1 MVTFF
6 VSDTLLLLV
15 SLGGSTLRLSTPLIL
30 AALGGLYAER
40 SGVINMALEGIMLA
54 GAFTAATVTAL
65 TGSPW
70 LGLLSGLVAG
80 LSVAA
85 LHAFCCITCRADQVV
100 TGTAINILMLGI
112 PPLISGALFEST
124 GSTPNLAQSQT
135 LPTLPIVAALVAVP
149 VTVFV
154 LFKTPFGLRLRAVG
168 EVPEAAATAGISVTW
183 LRWQGVLLS
192 GLLAGLGGVYLSIG
206 QNSLYTRNMTAGRG
220 YIALAALIFGNWLPW
235 RVLLACLLF
244 GFMDAVQIR
253 LQGTS
258 SIPTQFIQII
268 PYIFTMVVLA
278 GFIGKATPP
287 QALGTP
293 YIKGRR

>member
-15 SLGGSTLRLSTPLIL
+15 SLFGSTLRLSTPLIL

-70 LGLLSGLVAG
+70 LGLLSGLAAG
-80 LSVAA
+80 LLVAA

-100 TGTAINILMLGI
+100 TGTAINILMLGV

-124 GSTPNLAQSQT
+124 GSTPNLAQNQT

-149 VTVFV
+149 VTMFV

-287 QALGTP
+287 RALGTP

>member
-1 MVTFF
+1 MVTIF
-6 VSDTLLLLV
+6 VSDTLLLV
-15 SLGGSTLRLSTPLIL
+15 SLFGSTLRLSTPLIL

-70 LGLLSGLVAG
+70 LGLLSGLAAG
-80 LSVAA
+80 LLVAA

-100 TGTAINILMLGI
+100 TGTAINILMLGV

-124 GSTPNLAQSQT
+124 GSTPNLAQNQT
-135 LPTLPIVAALVAVP
+135 LPTLPIVAALIAVP
-149 VTVFV
+149 VTMFI

-168 EVPEAAATAGISVTW
+168 EVPEAAATAGVSVTW

-287 QALGTP
+287 RALGTP

>member
-1 MVTFF
+1 MVTIF

-15 SLGGSTLRLSTPLIL
+15 SLFGSTLRLSTPLIL

-40 SGVINMALEGIMLA
+40 GGVINMALEGIMLA

-70 LGLLSGLVAG
+70 LGLLSGLAAG
-80 LSVAA
+80 LLVAA

-100 TGTAINILMLGI
+100 TGTAINILMLGV

-124 GSTPNLAQSQT
+124 GSTPNLAQNQT

-149 VTVFV
+149 VTMFV

-287 QALGTP
+287 RALGTP

>member
-15 SLGGSTLRLSTPLIL
+15 SLFGSTLRLSTPLIL

-70 LGLLSGLVAG
+70 LGLLSGLAAG
-80 LSVAA
+80 LLVAA

-100 TGTAINILMLGI
+100 TGTAINILMLGV

-124 GSTPNLAQSQT
+124 GSTPNLAQNQT

-149 VTVFV
+149 VTMFV

>member
-1 MVTFF
+1 MYE
-6 VSDTLLLLV
+6 TLLLLL
-15 SLGGSTLRLSTPLIL
+15 SLGGSALRLSTPLIL

-70 LGLLSGLVAG
+70 LGLLTGLAAG
-80 LSVAA
+80 LGVAA

-100 TGTAINILMLGI
+100 TGTAVNILMLGV

-124 GSTPNLAQSQT
+124 GSTPSLAKTQT
-135 LPTLPIVAALVAVP
+135 LPTLPIVAALVAAP
-149 VTVFV
+149 VTRFV

-168 EVPEAAATAGISVTW
+168 ENPEAAATAGVSVAW
-183 LRWQGVLLS
+183 IRWQGVLIS
-192 GLLAGLGGVYLSIG
+192 GLLAGLAGVYLSIG

-220 YIALAALIFGNWLPW
+220 YIALAALIFGNWLPF
-235 RVLLACLLF
+235 RVLAACLLF

-258 SIPTQFIQII
+258 SVPTQFIQII
-268 PYIFTMVVLA
+268 PYVFTMVVLA
-278 GFIGKATPP
+278 GFIGKSTPP
-287 QALGTP
+287 RALGMP
-293 YIKGRR
+293 YVKEQR

>member
-15 SLGGSTLRLSTPLIL
+15 SLFGSTLRLSTPLIL

-70 LGLLSGLVAG
+70 LGLLAG
-80 LSVAA
+80 LAAGLLVAA

-100 TGTAINILMLGI
+100 TGTAINILMLGV

-124 GSTPNLAQSQT
+124 GSTPNLAQNQT
-135 LPTLPIVAALVAVP
+135 LPTLPIVAALIAVP
-149 VTVFV
+149 VTMFI

-168 EVPEAAATAGISVTW
+168 EVPEAAATAGVSVTW

-287 QALGTP
+287 RALGTP

>member
-15 SLGGSTLRLSTPLIL
+15 SLFGSTLRLSTPLIL

-54 GAFTAATVTAL
+54 SAFTAATVTAL

-70 LGLLSGLVAG
+70 LGLLSGLAAG
-80 LSVAA
+80 LLVAA

-100 TGTAINILMLGI
+100 TGTAINILMLGV

-124 GSTPNLAQSQT
+124 GSTPNLAQNQT

-149 VTVFV
+149 VTMFV

-168 EVPEAAATAGISVTW
+168 EVPEAAATAGVSVTW

>member
-6 VSDTLLLLV
+6 VPDTLLLY
-15 SLGGSTLRLSTPLIL
+15 SLLGSTLRLSTPLIL

-70 LGLLSGLVAG
+70 LGLLAG
-80 LSVAA
+80 LAAGLLVAA

-100 TGTAINILMLGI
+100 TGTAINILMLGV

-124 GSTPNLAQSQT
+124 GSTPALAQSQT
-135 LPTLPIVAALVAVP
+135 LPTLPVVAALVAVP
-149 VTVFV
+149 VTMFV

-168 EVPEAAATAGISVTW
+168 EVPEAAATAGVSVTW

-268 PYIFTMVVLA
+268 PYVFTMVVLA

>member
-15 SLGGSTLRLSTPLIL
+15 SLFGSTLRLSTPLIL

-54 GAFTAATVTAL
+54 GAFTAATATAL

-70 LGLLSGLVAG
+70 LGLLAG
-80 LSVAA
+80 LAAGLLVAA

-100 TGTAINILMLGI
+100 TGTAINILMLGV

-124 GSTPNLAQSQT
+124 GSTPALAQSQT
-135 LPTLPIVAALVAVP
+135 LPNLPIVAALVAVP
-149 VTVFV
+149 VTMFV

-168 EVPEAAATAGISVTW
+168 EVPEAAATAGVSVTW

-293 YIKGRR
+293 YVKGRR

>member
-15 SLGGSTLRLSTPLIL
+15 SLFGSTLRLSTPLIL

-40 SGVINMALEGIMLA
+40 GGVINMALEGIMLA

-70 LGLLSGLVAG
+70 LGLLSGLAAG
-80 LSVAA
+80 LLVAA

-100 TGTAINILMLGI
+100 TGTAINILMLGV

-124 GSTPNLAQSQT
+124 GSTPNLAQNQT
-135 LPTLPIVAALVAVP
+135 LPTLPIVAALIAVP
-149 VTVFV
+149 VTMFI

-168 EVPEAAATAGISVTW
+168 EVPEAAATAGVSVTW

-287 QALGTP
+287 RALGTP

>member
-1 MVTFF
+1 M
-6 VSDTLLLLV
+6 SDTLLLLV
-15 SLGGSTLRLSTPLIL
+15 SLFGSTLRLSTPLIL

-54 GAFTAATVTAL
+54 GAFMAATVTAL

-70 LGLLSGLVAG
+70 LGLLAG
-80 LSVAA
+80 LAAGLLVAA

-100 TGTAINILMLGI
+100 TGTAINILMLGV

-124 GSTPNLAQSQT
+124 GSTPALAQTQT
-135 LPTLPIVAALVAVP
+135 LPTLPIVVALAAVP
-149 VTVFV
+149 VTMFV

-168 EVPEAAATAGISVTW
+168 EVPEAAATAGVSVTW

-220 YIALAALIFGNWLPW
+220 YIALAALIFGNWLPL

>member
-1 MVTFF
+1 MAFF
-6 VSDTLLLLV
+6 VSDAVLLLL
-15 SLGGSTLRLSTPLIL
+15 SLLSSTLRLSTPLIL

-54 GAFTAATVTAL
+54 GAFTAATATAL
-65 TGSPW
+65 TENPW
-70 LGLLSGLVAG
+70 VGLLAG
-80 LSVAA
+80 LAAGLLIAA

-100 TGTAINILMLGI
+100 TGTAVNILMLGV

-124 GSTPNLAQSQT
+124 GSTPLLTKTQT
-135 LPTLPIVAALVAVP
+135 LPTLPIVAALLAAP
-149 VTVFV
+149 ATMFI

-168 EVPEAAATAGISVTW
+168 ETPEAAATAGVSVEW
-183 LRWQGVLLS
+183 IRWQGVLIS

-220 YIALAALIFGNWLPW
+220 YIALAALIFGNWLPF
-235 RVLLACLLF
+235 RVLAACLLF

-253 LQGTS
+253 LQGVAAV
-258 SIPTQFIQII
+258 PTQFIQII
-268 PYIFTMVVLA
+268 PYVFTMVVLA
-278 GFIGKATPP
+278 GFIGRSTPP
-287 QALGTP
+287 KALGAP

>member
-15 SLGGSTLRLSTPLIL
+15 SLFGSTLRLSTPLIL

-65 TGSPW
+65 TGSPG
-70 LGLLSGLVAG
+70 LGLLAG
-80 LSVAA
+80 LAAGLFVAA

-100 TGTAINILMLGI
+100 TGTAINILMLGV

-124 GSTPNLAQSQT
+124 GSTPNLAQTQT
-135 LPTLPIVAALVAVP
+135 LPTLPIVAALIAVP
-149 VTVFV
+149 VTMFI

-168 EVPEAAATAGISVTW
+168 EVPEAAATAGVSVTW

-287 QALGTP
+287 RALGTP

>member
-1 MVTFF
+1 MYE
-6 VSDTLLLLV
+6 TLLLLL
-15 SLGGSTLRLSTPLIL
+15 SLGGLALRLSTPLIL

-70 LGLLSGLVAG
+70 LGLLTGLAAG
-80 LSVAA
+80 LGVAA

-100 TGTAINILMLGI
+100 TGTAVNILMLGV

-124 GSTPNLAQSQT
+124 GSTPSLAKTQT
-135 LPTLPIVAALVAVP
+135 LPTLPIVAALVAAP
-149 VTVFV
+149 VTRFV

-168 EVPEAAATAGISVTW
+168 ENPEAAATAGVSVAW
-183 LRWQGVLLS
+183 IRWQGVLIS
-192 GLLAGLGGVYLSIG
+192 GLLAGLAGVYLSIG

-220 YIALAALIFGNWLPW
+220 YIALAALIFGNWLPF
-235 RVLLACLLF
+235 RVLAACLLF

-258 SIPTQFIQII
+258 SVPTQFIQII
-268 PYIFTMVVLA
+268 PYVFTMVVLA
-278 GFIGKATPP
+278 GFIGKSTPP
-287 QALGTP
+287 RALGMP
-293 YIKGRR
+293 YVKEQR

>member
-1 MVTFF
+1 M
-6 VSDTLLLLV
+6 SDTLLLLV
-15 SLGGSTLRLSTPLIL
+15 SLFGSTLRLSTPLIL

-54 GAFTAATVTAL
+54 GAFTAATATAL

-70 LGLLSGLVAG
+70 LGLLAG
-80 LSVAA
+80 LAAGLLVAA

-100 TGTAINILMLGI
+100 TGTAINILMLGV

-124 GSTPNLAQSQT
+124 GSTPALAQSQT
-135 LPTLPIVAALVAVP
+135 LPNLPIVAALVAVP
-149 VTVFV
+149 VTMFV

-168 EVPEAAATAGISVTW
+168 EVPEAAATAGVSVTW

-293 YIKGRR
+293 YVKGRR

>member
-1 MVTFF
+1 M
-6 VSDTLLLLV
+6 SDATLLIV
-15 SLGGSTLRLSTPLIL
+15 SLFGSTLRLSTPLIL
-30 AALGGLYAER
+30 AALGGLYSER

-54 GAFTAATVTAL
+54 GAFTSATMTAL

-70 LGLLSGLVAG
+70 LGLFSGLAAG
-80 LSVAA
+80 LCVAA

-112 PPLISGALFEST
+112 PPLVSGALFEST
-124 GSTPNLAQSQT
+124 GSTPSLAKAQT
-135 LPTLPIVAALVAVP
+135 LPTLPVILALVAAP
-149 VTVFV
+149 ATLFI

-168 EVPEAAATAGISVTW
+168 EMPEAAATAGVSVAW
-183 LRWQGVLLS
+183 MRWQAVLIS
-192 GLLAGLGGVYLSIG
+192 GLLAGLGGVYLAIG

-220 YIALAALIFGNWLPW
+220 YIALAALIFGNWLPL
-235 RVLLACLLF
+235 RALLACLLF

-253 LQGTS
+253 LQGTA

-268 PYIFTMVVLA
+268 PYIFTMIVLA
-278 GFIGKATPP
+278 GFIGKSAPP
-287 QALGTP
+287 RALGAP

>member
-1 MVTFF
+1 
-6 VSDTLLLLV
+6 
-15 SLGGSTLRLSTPLIL
+15 
-30 AALGGLYAER
+30 
-40 SGVINMALEGIMLA
+40 MLA
-54 GAFTAATVTAL
+54 GAFTAATVTAF

-70 LGLLSGLVAG
+70 WGLLGGLAAG
-80 LSVAA
+80 LCIAA
-85 LHAFCCITCRADQVV
+85 LHAFCCINCRADQVV

-124 GSTPNLAQSQT
+124 GSTPSLAKTQT
-135 LPTLPIVAALVAVP
+135 LPTLPIVIALVVAP
-149 VTVFV
+149 VTMFV
-154 LFKTPFGLRLRAVG
+154 LFRTTFGLRLRAVG
-168 EVPEAAATAGISVTW
+168 ETPEAAATAGVSVTW
-183 LRWQGVLLS
+183 IRWQGVLIS

-244 GFMDAVQIR
+244 GLMDAVQIR

-258 SIPTQFIQII
+258 SVPTQFIQII

-278 GFIGKATPP
+278 GFIGKSTPP
-287 QALGTP
+287 KALGAP
-293 YIKGRR
+293 YITERR

>member
-1 MVTFF
+1 M
-6 VSDTLLLLV
+6 SDPLLLLL
-15 SLGGSTLRLSTPLIL
+15 SLFGSTLRLSTPLIL

-65 TGSPW
+65 VGNPW
-70 LGLLSGLVAG
+70 LGLLAG
-80 LSVAA
+80 LGAGLMVAA

-112 PPLISGALFEST
+112 PPLVSGALFEST
-124 GSTPNLAQSQT
+124 GSTPALAKTQT

-149 VTVFV
+149 ATMFI

-168 EVPEAAATAGISVTW
+168 ETPEAVATAGISVNW
-183 LRWQGVLLS
+183 LRWQGVLIS

-220 YIALAALIFGNWLPW
+220 YIALAALIFGNWLPF
-235 RVLLACLLF
+235 RVLVACLLF

-253 LQGTS
+253 LQGTAS
-258 SIPTQFIQII
+258 LPTQFIQVI

-278 GFIGKATPP
+278 GFIGKAVPP
-287 QALGTP
+287 RALGTP

>member
-1 MVTFF
+1 M
-6 VSDTLLLLV
+6 SDTLVLLA
-15 SLGGSTLRLSTPLIL
+15 SLLGSTLRLSTPLIL

-54 GAFTAATVTAL
+54 GAFTAATATAL

-70 LGLLSGLVAG
+70 SGLLAG
-80 LSVAA
+80 LSAGLLVAA

-100 TGTAINILMLGI
+100 TGTAINILMLGV

-124 GSTPNLAQSQT
+124 GSTPALAQTQT
-135 LPTLPIVAALVAVP
+135 LPTLPIVVALVAVP

-168 EVPEAAATAGISVTW
+168 EVPEAAATAGVSVTW

-278 GFIGKATPP
+278 GFIGKSAPP
-287 QALGTP
+287 RALGTP
-293 YIKGRR
+293 YVKGRR